1 MLYLAS
7 ASPRRR
13 DLLKLAGFQFTVE
26 PAEIDEVMYQDDP
39 ACLVQNL
46 ALKKARAVAK
56 LHPDDVVLAAD
67 TVVALDNH
75 ILGKPQDK
83 EQAQKMLR
91 MLSNRVHQVYTGYC
105 ILKQSRCEIGV
116 SCTSVEFYP
125 LSNEDILQ
133 QANPLTKPADTVSK
147 AWVPYWCV
155 KLTGISTMWSV
166 YPLRK
171 SAACSAPLV
180 LQKLQQNRTMK
191 KRVQRCRTFAE
202 TVPMF

>member
-13 DLLKLAGFQFTVE
+13 DLLKLAGFRFTVE
-26 PAEIDEVMYQDDP
+26 PAEIDEVMSQDDP

-46 ALKKARAVAK
+46 ALKKARAVA
-56 LHPDDVVLAAD
+56 
-67 TVVALDNH
+67 ALDNH

-105 ILKQSRCEIGV
+105 ILKQNRCEIGV

-125 LSNEDILQ
+125 LSDEDIESYI
-133 QANPLTKPADTVSK
+133 ATGEPFDK
-147 AWVPYWCV
+147 AGGY
-155 KLTGISTMWSV
+155 GIQSLGSLLV
-166 YPLRK
+166 RK
-171 SAACSAPLV
+171 IDGDFYNVVGLPIAEISRL
-180 LQKLQQNRTMK
+180 L
-191 KRVQRCRTFAE
+191 RTFGSPKTAAE
-202 TVPMF
+202 SNHEKESPTL

>member
-13 DLLKLAGFQFTVE
+13 DLLKLAGFRFTVE
-26 PAEIDEVMYQDDP
+26 PAEIDEVIAQDDP

-75 ILGKPQDK
+75 ILGKPQDE

-116 SCTSVEFYP
+116 LLL
-125 LSNEDILQ
+125 LSFILYLTRILKAILQ

-147 AWVPYWCV
+147 A
-155 KLTGISTMWSV
+155 
-166 YPLRK
+166 
-171 SAACSAPLV
+171 
-180 LQKLQQNRTMK
+180 
-191 KRVQRCRTFAE
+191 
-202 TVPMF
+202 

>member
-13 DLLKLAGFQFTVE
+13 DLLKLAGFRFTVE
-26 PAEIDEVMYQDDP
+26 PAEIDEVISQDDP

-91 MLSNRVHQVYTGYC
+91 MLS

-125 LSNEDILQ
+125 LSDEDIESYI
-133 QANPLTKPADTVSK
+133 ATGEPFDK
-147 AWVPYWCV
+147 AGGY
-155 KLTGISTMWSV
+155 GIQSLGALLV
-166 YPLRK
+166 RK
-171 SAACSAPLV
+171 IDGDFYNVVGLPIAEISRL
-180 LQKLQQNRTMK
+180 L
-191 KRVQRCRTFAE
+191 RTFGSSKTAAE
-202 TVPMF
+202 SNHEKESPTL

>member
-13 DLLKLAGFQFTVE
+13 DLLKLAGFRFTVE
-26 PAEIDEVMYQDDP
+26 PAEIDEVIAQDDP

-75 ILGKPQDK
+75 ILGKPQDE

-125 LSNEDILQ
+125 YLTRILKAILQ

-147 AWVPYWCV
+147 A
-155 KLTGISTMWSV
+155 
-166 YPLRK
+166 
-171 SAACSAPLV
+171 
-180 LQKLQQNRTMK
+180 
-191 KRVQRCRTFAE
+191 
-202 TVPMF
+202 

>member
-26 PAEIDEVMYQDDP
+26 PAEIDEVMSQDNP

-56 LHPDDVVLAAD
+56 LHPNDVVLAAD
-67 TVVALDNH
+67 TVIALDNH

-105 ILKQSRCEIGV
+105 ILKQNRCEIGV

-125 LSNEDILQ
+125 LSNEDIESYI
-133 QANPLTKPADTVSK
+133 ATGEPFDK
-147 AWVPYWCV
+147 AGGY
-155 KLTGISTMWSV
+155 GIQSLGSLLV
-166 YPLRK
+166 RK
-171 SAACSAPLV
+171 IDGDFYNVVGLPIAEISRL
-180 LQKLQQNRTMK
+180 L
-191 KRVQRCRTFAE
+191 RTFGSSKTAE
-202 TVPMF
+202 ESNYGKESPTL